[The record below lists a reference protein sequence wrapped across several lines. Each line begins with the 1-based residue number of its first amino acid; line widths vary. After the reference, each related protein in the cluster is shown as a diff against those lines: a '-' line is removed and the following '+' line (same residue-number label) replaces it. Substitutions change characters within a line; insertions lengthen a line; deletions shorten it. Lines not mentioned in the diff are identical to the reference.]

1 MQCSITNELCEDI
14 SLTSGLFDFK
24 KNVLFVVNIL
34 TLTKTKNTLTDVSR
48 TKASFVKQRRFGDQK
63 CGDATGYMIRMRNEG
78 ACSDL
83 HSAEARYII
92 KNLFYNFLVQCFK
105 NIHTIL

>member
-1 MQCSITNELCEDI
+1 M
-14 SLTSGLFDFK
+14 
-24 KNVLFVVNIL
+24 VNIL

-92 KNLFYNFLVQCFK
+92 KNLFYIFLVQCFK